1 MPDWNSFDATD
12 EAIRLVGARAL
23 GENDLVLLLISG
35 GGSALFE
42 KPLCG
47 PEALA
52 DLTGQLLRCGADIVE
67 MNTLRKRVS
76 AVKGGRF
83 AQLCA
88 PARVFA
94 IVLSDIVGDPLDMS
108 RFRTGLSGNRPD
120 RGAGTRGRG
129 KIRAAAPA
137 GGAAAA
143 RPAAAAPS
151 GSCGNA
157 GHRLGARIVRG
168 GGRRG
173 AARWAMKR
181 PC

>member
-12 EAIRLVGARAL
+12 EAIRLVEPAGGKRPGPAAL
-23 GENDLVLLLISG
+23 SG

-52 DLTGQLLRCGADIVE
+52 DLTRQLLRCGADIVE

-94 IVLSDIVGDPLDMS
+94 IVLSDIVGDPLDMIAS
-108 RFRTGLSGNRPD
+108 GTGLSGPLD

-143 RPAAAAPS
+143 RPGRCRAVWIMWKR
-151 GSCGNA
+151 GSP
-157 GHRLGARIVRG
+157 ARCANCA
-168 GGRRG
+168 RRRQAR